1 MNYKEG
7 ASLIRIILIIALLV
21 VFISLLGWDIQSDVV
36 ENEQVQTN
44 FGFVLNWLSGVW
56 ENHLQSPV
64 LYLWNDVFV
73 ELLWQPFVQ
82 EFLTGDWINQIQNPG
97 DLN

>member
-21 VFISLLGWDIQSDVV
+21 
-36 ENEQVQTN
+36 
-44 FGFVLNWLSGVW
+44 
-56 ENHLQSPV
+56 
-64 LYLWNDVFV
+64 
-73 ELLWQPFVQ
+73 WQPFVQ